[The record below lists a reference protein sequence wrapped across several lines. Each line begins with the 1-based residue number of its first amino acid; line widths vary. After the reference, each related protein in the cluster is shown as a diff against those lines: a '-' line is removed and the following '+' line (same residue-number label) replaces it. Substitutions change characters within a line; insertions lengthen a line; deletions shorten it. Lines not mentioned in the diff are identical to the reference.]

1 MKQFPTLQS
10 PFFYCT
16 ANGTRAHI
24 TIVTYPTYLDKKSGK
39 TLCETSGEF
48 IHLGNRLVNDYQA
61 RQLGV
66 VVAEICPECLAAYN
80 ETWKDYE
87 ERNKQK
93 IVPAKGQKRT
103 RKKDI
108 TC

>member
-1 MKQFPTLQS
+1 MKQFPILNT

-24 TIVTYPTYLDKKSGK
+24 LIVSYPTYLDKKSGT
-39 TLCETSGEF
+39 TLCKTSGEF

-66 VVAEICPECLAAYN
+66 VVAEICPECLAAYG
-80 ETWKDYE
+80 
-87 ERNKQK
+87 QK
-93 IVPAKGQKRT
+93 PELPQPKFAPVPRKGQKRT